1 MANYRIPKSGSAMFP
16 TTSDNHRDGPEA
28 DAKQPQT
35 TATKEYCAQL
45 QQWMWHYY
53 SGSATWHSWLALLAF
68 PFPPPC
74 SFPLPGAS
82 STRTPCTPA
91 SNSGC
96 EQQGS
101 DTGNWQSYQYQFSF
115 PASSSHPGGA
125 QAVQTSAASTTQPT
139 DARPAQQQQNGNPPQ
154 AGREYTIPSPLQRFL
169 AETVDFFILF
179 CVKATIV
186 LWIMHLTGMK
196 DITKFITQF
205 IVEEI
210 DENTSMEDLQKMMVI
225 ALVYR
230 VLVCVYEIFCIWG
243 AGGATPG
250 KFLLGL
256 RVVTCDTTTLVQPNR
271 VLVFPASNVS
281 LSASTVRAL
290 NKNISIA
297 FLFPVFI
304 TLLFFQ
310 HNRTVYDIVAGTI
323 VVQQRVDRSRM

>member
-1 MANYRIPKSGSAMFP
+1 MAAT
-16 TTSDNHRDGPEA
+16 TTSHGRRDATENEG
-28 DAKQPQT
+28 KQPQT
-35 TATKEYCAQL
+35 SATTEYCAKL
-45 QQWMWHYY
+45 QQWMWQYY
-53 SGSATWHSWLALLAF
+53 WGYANWQSWMSLSAF

-74 SFPLPGAS
+74 SFPPPGTSTQTPGA
-82 STRTPCTPA
+82 PA
-91 SNSGC
+91 TAPGVG
-96 EQQGS
+96 QQGF
-101 DTGNWQSYQYQFSF
+101 DTRNWYNYPYPFSF
-115 PASSSHPGGA
+115 PAPPNTGGA
-125 QAVQTSAASTTQPT
+125 QTEQTSAATPT
-139 DARPAQQQQNGNPPQ
+139 PNDARPAQQLNGNPPQ
-154 AGREYTIPSPLQRFL
+154 AGREYTIPSPLHRFL

-186 LWIMHLTGMK
+186 LWIMHLSGMK
-196 DITKFITQF
+196 DIAKFITHF

-210 DENTSMEDLQKMMVI
+210 DENTSMEDLQKMMAV

-230 VLVCVYEIFCIWG
+230 VLVCFYEIICIWG

-256 RVVTCDTTTLVQPNR
+256 RVVTCDTSTLVRPNR
-271 VLVFPASNVS
+271 VLVVPASNVS

-290 NKNISIA
+290 NKNFSIA

-323 VVQQRVDRSRM
+323 VVQRRGGR

>member
-1 MANYRIPKSGSAMFP
+1 MVAT
-16 TTSDNHRDGPEA
+16 TTSDNSRDGPDS
-28 DAKQPQT
+28 DAKQPQS
-35 TATKEYCAQL
+35 TATTEYCAKL
-45 QQWMWHYY
+45 QQWMWQYY
-53 SGSATWHSWLALLAF
+53 WGYASWQSWLALSAF

-74 SFPLPGAS
+74 SFPPSGTSAHTPG
-82 STRTPCTPA
+82 PPA
-91 SNSGC
+91 SASGGG
-96 EQQGS
+96 QQAF
-101 DTGNWQSYQYQFSF
+101 DTQNWYSYPYPLSF
-115 PASSSHPGGA
+115 PASHPHPGGA
-125 QAVQTSAASTTQPT
+125 HTEQTS
-139 DARPAQQQQNGNPPQ
+139 DARRPAQQQNGNPPQ

-186 LWIMHLTGMK
+186 LWIMHLSGMK
-196 DITKFITQF
+196 DIAKFITHF

-210 DENTSMEDLQKMMVI
+210 DENTSMEDLQKMMAV

-230 VLVCVYEIFCIWG
+230 VLVCVYETICIWG

-256 RVVTCDTTTLVQPNR
+256 RVVTCDTSTLVQPNR
-271 VLVFPASNVS
+271 VLVVPASNVS
-281 LSASTVRAL
+281 FSASAVRAL
-290 NKNISIA
+290 NKNFSIA

-323 VVQQRVDRSRM
+323 VVQRRGGR

>member
-1 MANYRIPKSGSAMFP
+1 MVA
-16 TTSDNHRDGPEA
+16 TTTTDNRHDGPES
-28 DAKQPQT
+28 DAKPPHTAAT
-35 TATKEYCAQL
+35 TEYCAKL
-45 QQWMWHYY
+45 QQWMWQYY
-53 SGSATWHSWLALLAF
+53 WGYANWQSWLALSA
-68 PFPPPC
+68 FPPPC
-74 SFPLPGAS
+74 TFSPPGTSAQ
-82 STRTPCTPA
+82 TPGTPA
-91 SNSGC
+91 STSGTG
-96 EQQGS
+96 QQAF
-101 DTGNWQSYQYQFSF
+101 DTGHWYSYPYPLSF
-115 PASSSHPGGA
+115 PASSPHPGGA
-125 QAVQTSAASTTQPT
+125 QTEQSSAATATPAT
-139 DARPAQQQQNGNPPQ
+139 DARPAQQQNGNPAQ

-186 LWIMHLTGMK
+186 LWIMHLSGMK
-196 DITKFITQF
+196 DIAKFITHF

-210 DENTSMEDLQKMMVI
+210 DENTSMEDLQKMMAV

-230 VLVCVYEIFCIWG
+230 VLVCVYETICIWG

-256 RVVTCDTTTLVQPNR
+256 RVVTCDTSTLVRPNR
-271 VLVFPASNVS
+271 VLVVPASNVS

-290 NKNISIA
+290 NKNFSIA

-323 VVQQRVDRSRM
+323 VVQRRGAR

>member
-1 MANYRIPKSGSAMFP
+1 MFTTTTSENGRDGSGSDSKPPDTMA
-16 TTSDNHRDGPEA
+16 TTD
-28 DAKQPQT
+28 
-35 TATKEYCAQL
+35 YCAKL
-45 QQWMWHYY
+45 QQWMWQYY
-53 SGSATWHSWLALLAF
+53 WGYVNWQSWVALSA
-68 PFPPPC
+68 FPPPC
-74 SFPLPGAS
+74 GFLPPGTSGQTAGIPAPISGVGGGQQTHDPGSWYSYPYPL
-82 STRTPCTPA
+82 
-91 SNSGC
+91 
-96 EQQGS
+96 
-101 DTGNWQSYQYQFSF
+101 SF
-115 PASSSHPGGA
+115 PASSPHQTGA
-125 QAVQTSAASTTQPT
+125 QTEQSPAASPT
-139 DARPAQQQQNGNPPQ
+139 PATDSRPQQQNGNAPQ

-186 LWIMHLTGMK
+186 LWIMHLSGMK
-196 DITKFITQF
+196 DIAKFITHF

-210 DENTSMEDLQKMMVI
+210 DENTSIEDLQKMMAV

-230 VLVCVYEIFCIWG
+230 LLVCVYETICIWG

-256 RVVTCDTTTLVQPNR
+256 RVVTCDTSTLVRPNR
-271 VLVFPASNVS
+271 VLVVPASNVS

-290 NKNISIA
+290 NKNFSIA

-323 VVQQRVDRSRM
+323 VVQRRGDR

>member
-1 MANYRIPKSGSAMFP
+1 MAAT
-16 TTSDNHRDGPEA
+16 TTSDSQRDGTEM
-28 DAKQPQT
+28 DEKQPQINVT
-35 TATKEYCAQL
+35 TEYCAKL
-45 QQWMWHYY
+45 QQWMWQYY
-53 SGSATWHSWLALLAF
+53 WGYANWQNWVALSTF
-68 PFPPPC
+68 PFPPPYT
-74 SFPLPGAS
+74 FPHPVASSQLPGA
-82 STRTPCTPA
+82 PA
-91 SNSGC
+91 SSPGIG
-96 EQQGS
+96 QQGF
-101 DTGNWQSYQYQFSF
+101 DTRYWYNYPYPFSF
-115 PASSSHPGGA
+115 PVPPISGA
-125 QAVQTSAASTTQPT
+125 AHTEQTTTATPNT
-139 DARPAQQQQNGNPPQ
+139 PNDARPPQQQNGNPPQ

-186 LWIMHLTGMK
+186 LWIMHLSGMK
-196 DITKFITQF
+196 DIAKFITHF

-210 DENTSMEDLQKMMVI
+210 DENTSMEDLQKMMAV

-230 VLVCVYEIFCIWG
+230 VLVCFYEIICIWG

-256 RVVTCDTTTLVQPNR
+256 RVVTCDTSTLVRPNR
-271 VLVFPASNVS
+271 VLVVPASNVS

-290 NKNISIA
+290 NKNFSIA

-323 VVQQRVDRSRM
+323 VVQRRGAR

>member
-1 MANYRIPKSGSAMFP
+1 MEHPAVEPSTTHSASVTSGSDMFAM
-16 TTSDNHRDGPEA
+16 TTTTTTGDGDETGAKRPEA
-28 DAKQPQT
+28 
-35 TATKEYCAQL
+35 TATAEYCAEL
-45 QQWMWHYY
+45 QRWMWQYY
-53 SGSATWHSWLALLAF
+53 CGHASWQSWVALSAF

-74 SFPLPGAS
+74 PFLPPGTSAQTPGAAA
-82 STRTPCTPA
+82 TA
-91 SNSGC
+91 NSGGGGP
-96 EQQGS
+96 QVVDPRS
-101 DTGNWQSYQYQFSF
+101 WYTYPQYPHGF
-115 PASSSHPGGA
+115 PASSDRAGGA
-125 QAVQTSAASTTQPT
+125 QSSAQDQTVN
-139 DARPAQQQQNGNPPQ
+139 PAPQ

-186 LWIMHLTGMK
+186 LWVMHLSGMK
-196 DITKFITQF
+196 DIAKLVTQF

-210 DENTSMEDLQKMMVI
+210 DENTSMEDLQKMMAA

-230 VLVCVYEIFCIWG
+230 VLVCVYETICIWG

-256 RVVTCDTTTLVQPNR
+256 RVVTCDTSTLVRPNR
-271 VLVFPASNVS
+271 VFVVPASNVS

-290 NKNISIA
+290 NKNFSIA

-323 VVQQRVDRSRM
+323 VVQRRGGT

>member
-1 MANYRIPKSGSAMFP
+1 MFA
-16 TTSDNHRDGPEA
+16 TTSDNRRDGPES

-35 TATKEYCAQL
+35 TATTEYCAKL
-45 QQWMWHYY
+45 QQWMWQYY
-53 SGSATWHSWLALLAF
+53 WGYGYEANWQSWLPLSAF
-68 PFPPPC
+68 PFPLPCGIPP
-74 SFPLPGAS
+74 PGTGAQ
-82 STRTPCTPA
+82 TPGT
-91 SNSGC
+91 
-96 EQQGS
+96 
-101 DTGNWQSYQYQFSF
+101 
-115 PASSSHPGGA
+115 PASSSGGGQQAFDTLNRYSYPYPLSFYATHPHPEG
-125 QAVQTSAASTTQPT
+125 QTSANVT
-139 DARPAQQQQNGNPPQ
+139 DARPAQQQNGNPPQ

-186 LWIMHLTGMK
+186 LWIIHLSGMK
-196 DITKFITQF
+196 DIATFITHF
-205 IVEEI
+205 IVEEM
-210 DENTSMEDLQKMMVI
+210 DENTSMEDLQKMMAV

-230 VLVCVYEIFCIWG
+230 VLVCLYETICIWG

-256 RVVTCDTTTLVQPNR
+256 RVVTCDTSTLVRPNR
-271 VLVFPASNVS
+271 VLIVPASNVP

-290 NKNISIA
+290 NKNFSIA

-323 VVQQRVDRSRM
+323 VVQRRVGR

>member
-1 MANYRIPKSGSAMFP
+1 MSAGKTDDNYGGSPENDTKPPP
-16 TTSDNHRDGPEA
+16 TSA
-28 DAKQPQT
+28 T
-35 TATKEYCAQL
+35 TEYCAKL
-45 QQWMWHYY
+45 QQWMWQYY
-53 SGSATWHSWLALLAF
+53 WQSWVTLTAL

-74 SFPLPGAS
+74 TFPPPGTSAQSPGA
-82 STRTPCTPA
+82 PA
-91 SNSGC
+91 TTSG
-96 EQQGS
+96 QQTY
-101 DTGNWQSYQYQFSF
+101 DPANWYNYPYTFSPF
-115 PASSSHPGGA
+115 PASSSQPGQSLA
-125 QAVQTSAASTTQPT
+125 TTPATAS
-139 DARPAQQQQNGNPPQ
+139 DGRPVHQQNGNPPQ

-186 LWIMHLTGMK
+186 LWIMHLSGMK
-196 DITKFITQF
+196 DIAKFVTQF

-210 DENTSMEDLQKMMVI
+210 DENTSMEDLQKMMVV

-230 VLVCVYEIFCIWG
+230 VLVCVYEVICIWG

-256 RVVTCDTTTLVQPNR
+256 RVVTCDTSTLVQPNR
-271 VLVFPASNVS
+271 VFVVPASNVS

-290 NKNISIA
+290 NKNFSIA

-323 VVQQRVDRSRM
+323 VVQRRGGR

>member
-1 MANYRIPKSGSAMFP
+1 MFATTKSE
-16 TTSDNHRDGPEA
+16 NRRDGPES
-28 DAKQPQT
+28 DAKPPQT
-35 TATKEYCAQL
+35 TATTEYCAKL
-45 QQWMWHYY
+45 QQWMWQYY
-53 SGSATWHSWLALLAF
+53 WGYASWQSWVTLSAF

-74 SFPLPGAS
+74 SFPLPGT
-82 STRTPCTPA
+82 STQTPGTPA
-91 SNSGC
+91 STSGG
-96 EQQGS
+96 EQHAF
-101 DTGNWQSYQYQFSF
+101 DTGNWYSYPYPLSF
-115 PASSSHPGGA
+115 PASSNHPGGA
-125 QAVQTSAASTTQPT
+125 QTEQRSATTPTPAT
-139 DARPAQQQQNGNPPQ
+139 DARPAQQQNGNAPQ
-154 AGREYTIPSPLQRFL
+154 AGQEYTIPSPLQRFL

-186 LWIMHLTGMK
+186 LWIMHLSGMK
-196 DITKFITQF
+196 DIAKFITHF

-210 DENTSMEDLQKMMVI
+210 DENTSMEDLQKMMAV

-230 VLVCVYEIFCIWG
+230 VFVCVYEIICIWG

-256 RVVTCDTTTLVQPNR
+256 RVVTCDTSTLVRPNR
-271 VLVFPASNVS
+271 VLVVPASNVS

-290 NKNISIA
+290 NKNFSIA

-323 VVQQRVDRSRM
+323 VVQRRGGR

>member
-1 MANYRIPKSGSAMFP
+1 MTGDKS
-16 TTSDNHRDGPEA
+16 RDVSENVS
-28 DAKQPQT
+28 KEPQT
-35 TATKEYCAQL
+35 TATTEYCAKL
-45 QQWMWHYY
+45 QQWMWQYY
-53 SGSATWHSWLALLAF
+53 WGYANWQSWLALSAF
-68 PFPPPC
+68 PFPPPGT
-74 SFPLPGAS
+74 SAQTPGQ
-82 STRTPCTPA
+82 PA
-91 SNSGC
+91 STSSG
-96 EQQGS
+96 EQQVF
-101 DTGNWQSYQYQFSF
+101 DARNWYNYSYPFSP
-115 PASSSHPGGA
+115 PAYYPVYPGGA
-125 QAVQTSAASTTQPT
+125 QTGQSPATA
-139 DARPAQQQQNGNPPQ
+139 DARPAQQQNGNPPQ

-186 LWIMHLTGMK
+186 LWIMHLSGMK
-196 DITKFITQF
+196 DIAKFITHF

-210 DENTSMEDLQKMMVI
+210 DENTSLEDLQKMMAV

-230 VLVCVYEIFCIWG
+230 VLVCVYETICIWG

-256 RVVTCDTTTLVQPNR
+256 RVVTCDTSTLVRPNR
-271 VLVFPASNVS
+271 VLVVPASNVS

-290 NKNISIA
+290 NKNFSIA

-323 VVQQRVDRSRM
+323 VVQRRGGR

>member
-1 MANYRIPKSGSAMFP
+1 MSGHSRANGPGSGGKPPQP
-16 TTSDNHRDGPEA
+16 TV
-28 DAKQPQT
+28 
-35 TATKEYCAQL
+35 TAEYCAQL
-45 QQWMWHYY
+45 QQWMWGYY
-53 SGSATWHSWLALLAF
+53 WSYTGWQSWLSLSALS
-68 PFPPPC
+68 FPPPVRT
-74 SFPLPGAS
+74 PAAGGGVGGAPWLNWNPYLPGLPPPPGS
-82 STRTPCTPA
+82 SP
-91 SNSGC
+91 
-96 EQQGS
+96 
-101 DTGNWQSYQYQFSF
+101 
-115 PASSSHPGGA
+115 HPGGA
-125 QAVQTSAASTTQPT
+125 HIQHSATPDPRA
-139 DARPAQQQQNGNPPQ
+139 AQEHDPPQ

-186 LWIMHLTGMK
+186 LWIMHLSGMK
-196 DITKFITQF
+196 DITVLITQF

-210 DENTSMEDLQKMMVI
+210 DENTSMEDLQKMMAV

-230 VLVCVYEIFCIWG
+230 VLVCFYETICIWG

-256 RVVTCDTTTLVQPNR
+256 RVVTCDTSTLVRPNR
-271 VLVFPASNVS
+271 VFVVPASNVS

-290 NKNISIA
+290 NKNFSIA

-323 VVQQRVDRSRM
+323 VVQRRGGR